1 MLKPGDLIRDT
12 ADGDFGLVT
21 SEVRSY
27 GTVEGPGGQ
36 YVMVK
41 WGRIRRPQRFILSAV
56 DKGFVEIVNEAEEIQ
71 REKATNR

>member
-27 GTVEGPGGQ
+27 GTVEGPDGE
-36 YVMVK
+36 YVMVE
-41 WGRIRRPQRFILSAV
+41 WGLATRPQRLILSAIA
-56 DKGFVEIVNEAEEIQ
+56 KGWIEVLSEA
-71 REKATNR
+71 R

>member
-27 GTVEGPGGQ
+27 GTVEGPDGE
-36 YVMVK
+36 YVMVQ
-41 WGRIRRPQRFILSAV
+41 WGLSTRPQRLILSAIA
-56 DKGFVEIVNEAEEIQ
+56 KGWIEVLSEA
-71 REKATNR
+71 

>member
-27 GTVEGPGGQ
+27 GTVEGPDGQ

-41 WGRIRRPQRFILSAV
+41 WNLMKNPQRFIISAIN
-56 DKGFVEIVNEAEEIQ
+56 KGFVEIVNEAEET
-71 REKATNR
+71 KNR

>member
-41 WGRIRRPQRFILSAV
+41 WNLMKNPQRFIISAIN
-56 DKGFVEIVNEAEEIQ
+56 KGFVEIVNEAEET
-71 REKATNR
+71 KNR